1 MKTSDFR
8 SAFNVIGQAF
18 RHWWEDWSNGVLV
31 SLMAI
36 LASLTGLLAGPAI
49 LGMAAVADDLVDGIR
64 TGLGGWWDGFKRYFW
79 VGLLWSAVNLV
90 LIALVGFS
98 LWFYTQWDTPWSPL
112 LAVFLIVIA
121 VTWAYVQLLTPGY
134 LLAQEDKSLGLAW
147 KNSLLTLLASPG
159 FCLVICGLSLL
170 ILIVSLVTLLPLII
184 GTGPLLALASVLA
197 VRDRLS
203 LYRSQNSG

>member
-18 RHWWEDWSNGVLV
+18 RHWWDDWSNGVLV

-36 LASLTGLLAGPAI
+36 LTSLTWLLAGPAI

-98 LWFYTQWDTPWSPL
+98 LWFYTQWDTSWSPL

-121 VTWAYVQLLTPGY
+121 VIWAYVQLLTPGY

-159 FCLVICGLSLL
+159 FCLVICGLGLL

-184 GTGPLLALASVLA
+184 GTGPLLALVSVLA